1 MSAKWPSVT
10 TVLSVFADF
19 SRIHPDVL
27 AAAAARGTR
36 VHRVCAGIARGLFVG
51 EIPEEIDGFIASFQ
65 TWFDRVDEVILVE
78 ERLQDPVFMYRGT
91 PDLVVR
97 LRGDSAPRLI
107 DLKTPAS
114 LGKLWAAQ
122 IAAYSRLFYVHTR
135 QNCQHSGTLR
145 LRRDGRPPIFDECR
159 YGASDLEA
167 FLCALGAYRH
177 FMTEE

>member
-10 TVLSVFADF
+10 TVLSVFSDF
-19 SRIHPDVL
+19 SRIDPRVL
-27 AAAAARGTR
+27 QAAAERGTE
-36 VHRVCAGIARGLFVG
+36 VHKICSAIATGLHVPA
-51 EIPEEIDGFIASFQ
+51 IPEDLQGYVASFRQ
-65 TWFDRVDEVILVE
+65 WFRNVETVELVE
-78 ERLQDPVFMYRGT
+78 QRLEDPTFMYHGQ

-122 IAAYSRLFYVHTR
+122 IAAYNRLFYVHTG
-135 QNCQHSGTLR
+135 QKCHHSGTLR

-159 YGASDLEA
+159 HGESDLHA
-167 FLCALGAYRH
+167 FLCALTAYRH
-177 FMTEE
+177 FQQED